1 MKVTIRAGITLPGP
15 KEYSSIR
22 SDVEFVDID
31 PDGDLKAQFESG
43 VKAIEE
49 AEGYVDK
56 ALAQQV
62 SNLSGLSLEGLGV
75 ATALKELKDKLNPW
89 AKGLTADIK
98 GIQVA
103 LEKAGYS
110 VEIVEKEEEK
120 PQKSKRRGRPKKDA

>member
-1 MKVTIRAGITLPGP
+1 MKITIRAGLTLPGP

-22 SDVEFVDID
+22 SDVEFVDVD
-31 PDGDLKAQFESG
+31 LDGDLRAQFESG

-49 AEGYVDK
+49 AEKHVDK

-75 ATALKELKDKLNPW
+75 ATELKKLKDKLNPW
-89 AKGLTADIK
+89 AKGLISDIA
-98 GIQVA
+98 GIKAA

-110 VEIVEKEEEK
+110 VEIEEKEEEK
-120 PQKSKRRGRPKKDA
+120 SPKPKKRGRPKKDA